1 MERKRE
7 DPGIEAVHEII
18 KEISLVNTC
27 RRSVA
32 NLSGFLG
39 VYNLCYLAK
48 LKSRVTLYG
57 NARE

>member
-27 RRSVA
+27 RRTVSQIC
-32 NLSGFLG
+32 LDF
-39 VYNLCYLAK
+39 
-48 LKSRVTLYG
+48 
-57 NARE
+57 